1 MKHKLLEVMFVR
13 EQGRQLDGRVEIDDA
28 YLGGQ
33 LPGGKPGRGSQNKVS
48 FVAAVQTTEAGQP
61 MLACLSRVKF
71 TKEAIEQWASKSLC
85 AWAQVISDGLGC
97 FAGVKSCG
105 ASHERIVTGGGVASS
120 KLASFRAVNTFLGNL
135 KTAFSGTYHAFDF
148 AKYAH
153 RYLAEVQYRFNRR
166 FDLRAIL
173 GRLLF
178 ASARTSPRPERL
190 IRVAEFGG

>member
-71 TKEAIEQWASKSLC
+71 TKEAIEQWASKSRC
-85 AWAQVISDGLGC
+85 APG
-97 FAGVKSCG
+97 
-105 ASHERIVTGGGVASS
+105 
-120 KLASFRAVNTFLGNL
+120 
-135 KTAFSGTYHAFDF
+135 
-148 AKYAH
+148 
-153 RYLAEVQYRFNRR
+153 RR
-166 FDLRAIL
+166 
-173 GRLLF
+173 
-178 ASARTSPRPERL
+178 
-190 IRVAEFGG
+190 